1 MFPFKRVLVALDLTE
16 MDETL
21 IAYTAYL
28 NTIFDIEK
36 LYFIHVAKSLEL
48 PKRLLEKY
56 PNLMAPADESI
67 EGVIR
72 GKVDKHYKGNKKV
85 EIKIEVREGNA
96 EDKIMRLSDIKEVD
110 LIVMGRKHNLKGSG
124 LLPNRIARIGHCS
137 LLTVPE
143 NANIKINKIMVPVDF
158 SKNSQFA
165 VDQGKLIAE
174 KTKAELVIQNTYSVP
189 SGYHTI
195 GKSYE
200 EFAKIMKEHAKEDAV
215 EFLKNCKVDEKKATL
230 LFSLDDDN
238 EPSNKI
244 HAEAINHN
252 ADLII
257 IASRGRT
264 GLANILL
271 GSVADKILQLKNRV
285 PILVVKNKKH
295 NLGFLDALL
304 RL

>member
-36 LYFIHVAKSLEL
+36 LYFVHVAKSLEL
-48 PKRLLEKY
+48 PERLLEKY
-56 PNLMAPADESI
+56 PKLRAPADETI
-67 EGVIR
+67 EGIIR
-72 GKVDKHYKGNKKV
+72 EKVDKQYKNNKKV

-96 EDKIMRLSDIKEVD
+96 EDRIMRLSDIKEVD

-124 LLPNRIARIGHCS
+124 MLPNRIARIGHCS

-143 NANIKINKIMVPVDF
+143 KTDIKINKIMVPVDF

-165 VDQGKLIAE
+165 VEQGKIIAE
-174 KTKAELVIQNTYSVP
+174 KTKAELVIQNTYAVP

-200 EFAKIMKEHAKEDAV
+200 EFAQIMKEHAQEDAQKFIKDCGIS
-215 EFLKNCKVDEKKATL
+215 EGKLSIL
-230 LFSLDDDN
+230 LSLDDDN

-244 HAEAINHN
+244 HAEAIKHK

-271 GSVADKILQLKNRV
+271 GSVADKILQLKNQV
-285 PILVVKNKKH
+285 PVLVVKNKKH
-295 NLGFLDALL
+295 NLGFLEALL